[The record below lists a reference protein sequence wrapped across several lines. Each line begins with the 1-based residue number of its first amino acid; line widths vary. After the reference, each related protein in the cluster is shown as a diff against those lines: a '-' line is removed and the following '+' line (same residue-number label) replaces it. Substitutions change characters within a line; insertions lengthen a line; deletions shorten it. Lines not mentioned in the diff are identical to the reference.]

1 MLLLVSVYL
10 TFIWFDCCPL
20 FPPSVFLFHCVSHL
34 LSLPLSSCLGCI
46 PILKGLPFLRS
57 LLRIFFLPY
66 AYYVGVFISSAFDFA
81 CVICLFVFLFYRLC
95 LFCVVLWQRWSF
107 ASYFLACFVLSD
119 FPGFFSDRVPG
130 WTWSDSI
137 YLLTTAGFV
146 ADQLM

>member
-10 TFIWFDCCPL
+10 TFIWFDCCPS

-46 PILKGLPFLRS
+46 PLLKGLPFLRS

-66 AYYVGVFISSAFDFA
+66 AYYVAVFVSSAFDFA
-81 CVICLFVFLFYRLC
+81 CVICLFVFLFYCLC
-95 LFCVVLWQRWSF
+95 LFCVVLWQRCLLLATFLLVSF
-107 ASYFLACFVLSD
+107 CLIFL
-119 FPGFFSDRVPG
+119 GFFSDRVPG

-146 ADQLM
+146 ADQLI